1 MWIVL
6 IKLSPVI
13 QSTTITSRLFTPPAK
28 HIPSNYNYS
37 RLIQPWDKEKQF
49 NGIDSGGVRS
59 NTCCLPLGEHSEEKD
74 HYNPCWALNQEDW
87 GDKLCSFWLLLGL
100 GIGFYGAA
108 GWCHIR
114 IVQRFSCELKVAVA
128 MTLIHRQWKETNV
141 EKSHWTQITTN

>member
-1 MWIVL
+1 MNRERVQEGVQCSRREQRVIHGGFVYSNKNMWIVL

-59 NTCCLPLGEHSEEKD
+59 NTCCLPLGEQSEE
-74 HYNPCWALNQEDW
+74 
-87 GDKLCSFWLLLGL
+87 
-100 GIGFYGAA
+100 
-108 GWCHIR
+108 
-114 IVQRFSCELKVAVA
+114 
-128 MTLIHRQWKETNV
+128 
-141 EKSHWTQITTN
+141 